1 MSCWLQVHVTYKAL
15 GRSENLRM
23 LRGASPTGLFIND
36 TLQIFGEISSVAFF
50 APCDSKTIIELI
62 FLHTFDL
69 LKRSISLTHQTID
82 GIGKAIET
90 VIILLESQLAL

>member
-1 MSCWLQVHVTYKAL
+1 MSCWLQVHVTYKA
-15 GRSENLRM
+15 LRM

-50 APCDSKTIIELI
+50 TPCDSKTIIELI
-62 FLHTFDL
+62 IFHTFDL
-69 LKRSISLTHQTID
+69 LKKGMVLTHQTID